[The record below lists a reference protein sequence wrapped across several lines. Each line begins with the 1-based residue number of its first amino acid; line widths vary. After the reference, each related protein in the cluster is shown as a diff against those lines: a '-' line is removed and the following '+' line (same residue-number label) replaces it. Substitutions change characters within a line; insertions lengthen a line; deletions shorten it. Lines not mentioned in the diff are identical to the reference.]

1 MLFSNKKLTATPVQR
16 SRELQFCRESKV
28 VAGSN
33 SNTNVDLLSLS
44 AGAAGYFGL
53 KISIYNEPRGSGIGG
68 AEFVAALL
76 SEALAKDHKV
86 DLFHRIPSLTAE
98 KLGANTGTD
107 LKNVQLHYIELPD
120 IESQLSR
127 RNPLSHYKQSRKF
140 LAEFS
145 EGYDI
150 FVAIMHGVPPFS
162 HAKKGALICLFPTP
176 TAPYIKPEGGVDVA
190 LARKRP
196 LKYLYQSW
204 AWKKRMATY
213 QLKTAISDF
222 SRSWAQK
229 RWGIDC
235 EIVYPPVNTA
245 FDRVKKDKI
254 ILSVGRFVI
263 KGEGHTKKQEEM
275 LDVYR
280 RMNGERPHDWKYFCV
295 GGLGITPEHKVYFEQ
310 LSALAAPSG
319 AQLVANIDRGELKSL
334 YERASIFWHAAGYEE
349 DQNTRPIYLEHFGI
363 STVEAMAA
371 GCVPVVINKGGQ
383 PEIVEHG
390 VNGFL
395 WETLDELR
403 DYTTRLINDDDLRV
417 KMSEAARK
425 RAQVF
430 STESFIANFVRRLR

>member
-1 MLFSNKKLTATPVQR
+1 M
-16 SRELQFCRESKV
+16 KV
-28 VAGSN
+28 
-33 SNTNVDLLSLS
+33 
-44 AGAAGYFGL
+44 
-53 KISIYNEPRGSGIGG
+53 SIYNEPRGSGIGG
-68 AEFVAALL
+68 SEFVAALL
-76 SEALAKDHKV
+76 AEAFAKDTRV
-86 DLFHRIPSLTAE
+86 DLYHRIPSLTAE
-98 KLGANTGTD
+98 KLAANTGTD
-107 LKNVQLHYIELPD
+107 LKKNVQLHCIDLPD

-127 RNPLSHYKQSRKF
+127 RNPISHYKQSQKW
-140 LAEFS
+140 LAELS

-176 TAPYIKPEGGVDVA
+176 TAPYVKPEGGLDVA
-190 LARKRP
+190 LARTRP
-196 LKYLYQSW
+196 HRYLYQSW
-204 AWKKRMATY
+204 AWKRRMATY

-235 EIVYPPVNTA
+235 EIVYPPVDTA
-245 FDRVKKDKI
+245 FRQVEKEKL
-254 ILSVGRFVI
+254 ILSVGRFAVV
-263 KGEGHTKKQEEM
+263 GEGHQKKQEQM
-275 LDVYR
+275 LSVYGR
-280 RMNGERPHDWKYFCV
+280 LNGARPLDWKYFCV
-295 GGLGITPEHKVYFEQ
+295 GGVGETPKHKAYFEE

-334 YERASIFWHAAGYEE
+334 FERASIFWHAAGYGE
-349 DQNTRPIYLEHFGI
+349 DQNIRPIFVEHFGI

-390 VNGFL
+390 VNGFV

-403 DYTTRLINDDDLRV
+403 DYTTRLIDDDALRA

-430 STESFIANFVRRLR
+430 SSESFVANFVGRLLGKSPSRTWIGSVP

>member
-1 MLFSNKKLTATPVQR
+1 M
-16 SRELQFCRESKV
+16 KV
-28 VAGSN
+28 
-33 SNTNVDLLSLS
+33 
-44 AGAAGYFGL
+44 
-53 KISIYNEPRGSGIGG
+53 SIYNEPRGSGIGG
-68 AEFVAALL
+68 SEFVAALL
-76 SEALAKDHKV
+76 AEAFAKDTRV
-86 DLFHRIPSLTAE
+86 DLYHRIPSLTAE

-127 RNPLSHYKQSRKF
+127 RNPLSHYKQSQKF
-140 LAEFS
+140 LAEMS

-176 TAPYIKPEGGVDVA
+176 TAPYVKPEGGLDVA

-196 LKYLYQSW
+196 HKYLYQSW
-204 AWKKRMATY
+204 AWKRRMATY

-235 EIVYPPVNTA
+235 EIVYPPVDTA
-245 FDRVKKDKI
+245 FGRVEKENF
-254 ILSVGRFVI
+254 ILSVGRFAVE
-263 KGEGHTKKQEEM
+263 GEGHTKKQEQM
-275 LDVYR
+275 LGVFNC
-280 RMNGERPHDWKYFCV
+280 MNGERPLDWKYFCV
-295 GGLGITPEHKVYFEQ
+295 GGLGATPEHKAYFEK
-310 LSALAAPSG
+310 LLALAAQSG
-319 AQLVANIDRGELKSL
+319 AQLVANIDRGELKRL
-334 YERASIFWHAAGYEE
+334 YERASIFWHAAGYGE
-349 DQNTRPIYLEHFGI
+349 DQNIRPIFVEHFGI

-390 VNGFL
+390 VNGFV

-403 DYTTRLINDDDLRV
+403 DYTTRLINDDALRA

-430 STESFIANFVRRLR
+430 SSESFVANFVGRLL

>member
-1 MLFSNKKLTATPVQR
+1 MRLRV
-16 SRELQFCRESKV
+16 
-28 VAGSN
+28 
-33 SNTNVDLLSLS
+33 
-44 AGAAGYFGL
+44 
-53 KISIYNEPRGSGIGG
+53 SIYNEPRGSGIGG
-68 AEFVAALL
+68 SEFVAALL
-76 SEALAKDHKV
+76 AEAFAKDHQV
-86 DLFHRIPSLTAE
+86 DLYHRIPSLTAE
-98 KLGANTGTD
+98 KLAANSGAD
-107 LKNVQLHYIELPD
+107 LKNVQLHCIDLPD

-127 RNPLSHYKQSRKF
+127 RNPLSHYKQSQKF
-140 LAEFS
+140 LAELS

-176 TAPYIKPEGGVDVA
+176 TAPYVKPEGGVEVE

-196 LKYLYQSW
+196 AKYLYQSW
-204 AWKKRMATY
+204 AWKRRMATY

-235 EIVYPPVNTA
+235 EIVYPPVDVE
-245 FDRVKKDKI
+245 FGRVEKEKI
-254 ILSVGRFVI
+254 ILSVGRFALDT
-263 KGEGHTKKQEEM
+263 EGHTKKQKEM
-275 LDVYR
+275 LGVYSR
-280 RMNGERPHDWKYFCV
+280 LEGERPLDWKYFCV
-295 GGLGITPEHKVYFEQ
+295 GGLSATPEHKAYFEK

-319 AQLVANIDRGELKSL
+319 AQLVANIDRGELKRL
-334 YERASIFWHAAGYEE
+334 YERASIFWHAAGYGE
-349 DQNTRPIYLEHFGI
+349 DQNTRPIFVEHFGI

-390 VNGFL
+390 VNGFV

-403 DYTTRLINDDDLRV
+403 DYTMRLINDDSLRM
-417 KMSEAARK
+417 KMSEAAHK

-430 STESFIANFVRRLR
+430 SREVFVENFINRLR